1 MEEKKES
8 DYYSGLVQLIT
19 DPDLTAARVDAASGR
34 DNKVVAR
41 EGRSLVDDDLST
53 TVENYCT
60 VRISLYS
67 SLIRQRTGKPISM
80 RQVVGTVRSTMGSLQ
95 LPMKSLCSLILALG

>member
-34 DNKVVAR
+34 DNKV
-41 EGRSLVDDDLST
+41 GRGGPLLMTTYPLLWKT
-53 TVENYCT
+53 TVLYELVCT
-60 VRISLYS
+60 V
-67 SLIRQRTGKPISM
+67 
-80 RQVVGTVRSTMGSLQ
+80 
-95 LPMKSLCSLILALG
+95 A

>member
-67 SLIRQRTGKPISM
+67 SLDTTKNRETDKHAPGCRYCTEYYG
-80 RQVVGTVRSTMGSLQ
+80 
-95 LPMKSLCSLILALG
+95 